1 MVRGSVDHILFHEVW
16 CMEPL
21 SKTQKKKEALSLQA
35 MGEQLITL
43 SSEQLKHIDL
53 PENLL
58 NAVTLAKSIK
68 KHGARGRQMQYIGTL
83 MRKHDTTPIQD
94 CLRRIEQ
101 GTHRQT
107 EDHQKRERWR
117 DELIAGNDL
126 LIEEI
131 LIQLP
136 HGDRKQLTDLVQKA
150 RQERAAKNPV
160 PKAARILFRYL
171 TRCAMHQ

>member
-1 MVRGSVDHILFHEVW
+1 
-16 CMEPL
+16 MEPL

-35 MGEQLITL
+35 MGEQLVTL
-43 SSEQLKHIDL
+43 SSEQLKNIDL
-53 PENLL
+53 PVDLL
-58 NAVTLAKSIK
+58 NAVTLAKSLK
-68 KHGARGRQMQYIGTL
+68 KHGARLRQIQYIGTL
-83 MRKHDTTPIQD
+83 MRKHDPAPIQD
-94 CLRRIEQ
+94 YLQRIEQ
-101 GTHRQT
+101 GTHKQT
-107 EDHQKRERWR
+107 EDHQKREKWR

-136 HGDRKQLTDLVQKA
+136 HADRKQLADLVQKA

-171 TRCAMHQ
+171 TRCAMQE